1 MSKKSTINIL
11 AGCMILLSVMV
22 PLIQFF
28 RLYLHERYFSGS
40 TWFVI
45 LSVLC
50 MILAV
55 LLFAKK
61 SGWVFVILVLLICA
75 YDTCEGIRVFKLD
88 GMRELTSI
96 LEDYSRFSSYFHY
109 VVGPAIFSLIS
120 FVIPLLLVVSEISK
134 KKNNKFVIILS
145 VILFVIIV
153 IFFFNAF
160 YGFISRLLRRHTV
173 PLMSIISELLYLIVT
188 IFRPIGLAL
197 GVFWYVNRS
206 GKYDR
211 GIYSLFR

>member
-1 MSKKSTINIL
+1 MSRKSTINIL

-88 GMRELTSI
+88 GMKHKYVKTTII
-96 LEDYSRFSSYFHY
+96 LFL
-109 VVGPAIFSLIS
+109 FSLCSQTCNIQS
-120 FVIPLLLVVSEISK
+120 
-134 KKNNKFVIILS
+134 
-145 VILFVIIV
+145 
-153 IFFFNAF
+153 
-160 YGFISRLLRRHTV
+160 
-173 PLMSIISELLYLIVT
+173 
-188 IFRPIGLAL
+188 
-197 GVFWYVNRS
+197 
-206 GKYDR
+206 D
-211 GIYSLFR
+211 